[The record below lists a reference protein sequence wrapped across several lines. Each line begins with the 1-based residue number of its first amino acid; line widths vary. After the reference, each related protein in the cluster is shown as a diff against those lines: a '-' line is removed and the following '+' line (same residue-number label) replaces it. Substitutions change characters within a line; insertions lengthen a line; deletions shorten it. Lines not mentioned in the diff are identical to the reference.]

1 MSPWL
6 LLLLLLGLT
15 TSGQGKFVKRGSRSE
30 ERDYQEEEEKD
41 SERLEDDYNWEYN
54 NGDYD
59 HYQYGGQNGDQDV
72 ADHNNDYHDGDYQW
86 QHGIEERGESFW
98 RSECRKWNAEEV
110 YLAGDKVVHGGLF
123 YKARWWNSA
132 TQPSPDATDD
142 VWEVLGTSCDG
153 IQVEAV
159 VAEEDSDEDNI
170 VEEDTEE
177 DENEVDPHVPEDHEG
192 PPTLQMAEAREAQL
206 TDTPLFRL
214 VKASIETL
222 KSRKVDKVKA
232 GRKANPDNVK
242 RVESILSAKD
252 WEYIFAMRD
261 PAYSYERFLQ
271 AVAKFPSLC
280 GKYCGAPQPEGRC
293 QKP

>member
-1 MSPWL
+1 M
-6 LLLLLLGLT
+6 
-15 TSGQGKFVKRGSRSE
+15 
-30 ERDYQEEEEKD
+30 
-41 SERLEDDYNWEYN
+41 
-54 NGDYD
+54 
-59 HYQYGGQNGDQDV
+59 
-72 ADHNNDYHDGDYQW
+72 
-86 QHGIEERGESFW
+86 
-98 RSECRKWNAEEV
+98 
-110 YLAGDKVVHGGLF
+110 VHGGLF

-159 VAEEDSDEDNI
+159 VAEEDSDEDNN
-170 VEEDTEE
+170 VEEDTE

-261 PAYSYERFLQ
+261 PAYSYARFLQ

-280 GKYCGAPQPEGRC
+280 GKYTDGRDSDQICRYDTSKGRVLLIEIQMFPDVLWPRCLPTSPRRPGATTHMLKRRSGARFQI
-293 QKP
+293 KT

>member
-1 MSPWL
+1 MFR
-6 LLLLLLGLT
+6 
-15 TSGQGKFVKRGSRSE
+15 KV
-30 ERDYQEEEEKD
+30 
-41 SERLEDDYNWEYN
+41 
-54 NGDYD
+54 
-59 HYQYGGQNGDQDV
+59 
-72 ADHNNDYHDGDYQW
+72 
-86 QHGIEERGESFW
+86 SFPI
-98 RSECRKWNAEEV
+98 SQV

-132 TQPSPDATDD
+132 TQPSPEATHD

-159 VAEEDSDEDNI
+159 VAEEDNNI
-170 VEEDTEE
+170 EEATE
-177 DENEVDPHVPEDHEG
+177 DEKEVDAHVPEDHEG
-192 PPTLQMAEAREAQL
+192 PPTLEMAEAREAQL

-214 VKASIETL
+214 VKASIKTL
-222 KSRKVDKVKA
+222 KSGKVDKVKA

-280 GKYCGAPQPEGRC
+280 GKYTDGRNSDQIC
-293 QKP
+293 RYSTSKRQMYNLAD